1 MYNNAEIGTI
11 DYTATVG
18 APIQVDTNAT
28 VTAPKMT
35 STIANDISV
44 LVPLT
49 GVEYITRIDISKITA
64 EGNTITTE
72 EVPLSITAASI
83 TKDGRCTV
91 NNDRLS
97 VPVTATCGTMGV
109 KLAPTSLG
117 GEPAEPEHNIGK
129 IRVTIQPEALTVKEG
144 SGWYVPDKNLTY
156 DAVVWGCS
164 PAVTITPQGASS
176 GDNTQVRVTVRIE
189 YAERNTYN
197 GTIAFTTSRA
207 NASVDNDNSVIRVD
221 LDPKYIKTDPQGSGQ
236 NLLVYDIDNVQLAA
250 GIQYYIWCTFEEWSE
265 GWQNVGNIATGGGQ
279 STL

>member
-83 TKDGRCTV
+83 TEGKNCTV
-91 NNDRLS
+91 DSRGLLL
-97 VPVTATCGTMGV
+97 P
-109 KLAPTSLG
+109 P
-117 GEPAEPEHNIGK
+117 
-129 IRVTIQPEALTVKEG
+129 
-144 SGWYVPDKNLTY
+144 
-156 DAVVWGCS
+156 GCICS
-164 PAVTITPQGASS
+164 CPP
-176 GDNTQVRVTVRIE
+176 
-189 YAERNTYN
+189 
-197 GTIAFTTSRA
+197 
-207 NASVDNDNSVIRVD
+207 
-221 LDPKYIKTDPQGSGQ
+221 
-236 NLLVYDIDNVQLAA
+236 
-250 GIQYYIWCTFEEWSE
+250 W
-265 GWQNVGNIATGGGQ
+265 
-279 STL
+279 